1 MEKSYKA
8 DFQFNEFCFLYK
20 FYPKCWFHKIFWFL
34 AQHCVLEDDVLLFVT
49 WLLLLAL
56 LKELALRKLL
66 DRVILGS
73 GFELDVELLL
83 LLVGM
88 PMKFFKV
95 DLKLPTIGMGS
106 LLLPL
111 MPGDDPFTGFGSC
124 SSTISDV
131 GMMMISKN

>member
-1 MEKSYKA
+1 M
-8 DFQFNEFCFLYK
+8 
-20 FYPKCWFHKIFWFL
+20 
-34 AQHCVLEDDVLLFVT
+34 EDDVLLFVT

-111 MPGDDPFTGFGSC
+111 MPGDDPFTWFGSC

>member
-1 MEKSYKA
+1 M
-8 DFQFNEFCFLYK
+8 
-20 FYPKCWFHKIFWFL
+20 
-34 AQHCVLEDDVLLFVT
+34 EDDVLLFVT

-131 GMMMISKN
+131 GMMMMMISKNQFHGKK

>member
-1 MEKSYKA
+1 M
-8 DFQFNEFCFLYK
+8 
-20 FYPKCWFHKIFWFL
+20 
-34 AQHCVLEDDVLLFVT
+34 EDDVLLFVT

-111 MPGDDPFTGFGSC
+111 MPGDDPFTRFGSC

>member
-1 MEKSYKA
+1 M
-8 DFQFNEFCFLYK
+8 
-20 FYPKCWFHKIFWFL
+20 
-34 AQHCVLEDDVLLFVT
+34 EDDVLLFVT

-73 GFELDVELLL
+73 GFELDVEL

-131 GMMMISKN
+131 GMMMMISKNQFHGKK